1 MWKKNCWLSGEFSSW
16 KNCLFLI
23 YKFNESS
30 KVYQCKLYIL
40 IIHQPASASTLGGSW
55 LRCFCLLSHVK
66 VIKQHISWAYHKY
79 LLIIIKAQMVWE
91 LGWRAGPHVN
101 HRNKLILMVQPR
113 FSYPSRIPVSAA
125 VWRIL
130 SRQHFWRSVILQSY
144 GRSKLDDWEDGD
156 FYVLHT

>member
-40 IIHQPASASTLGGSW
+40 IIHQPASASTSVDSR
-55 LRCFCLLSHVK
+55 LRRFCLFSHVK

-79 LLIIIKAQMVWE
+79 LLIIIRAQMVWE
-91 LGWRAGPHVN
+91 SLADTQALMSITGTNWFWLPGHDSSTPAEFHSVLCLENFEQTAFLKGCHSP
-101 HRNKLILMVQPR
+101 KLM
-113 FSYPSRIPVSAA
+113 
-125 VWRIL
+125 
-130 SRQHFWRSVILQSY
+130 
-144 GRSKLDDWEDGD
+144 
-156 FYVLHT
+156 